1 MAHGFMAALR
11 LSSQSINEPVH
22 KTEMEYVGGNTNLMR
37 GTVTAVGG
45 RITRLNFCG
54 GSSQLTAKGS
64 AHGQPRHHR
73 GRGTTLRCN

>member
-37 GTVTAVGG
+37 GTVTAVG
-45 RITRLNFCG
+45 RSVNASR
-54 GSSQLTAKGS
+54 SSISVEVQVS
-64 AHGQPRHHR
+64 
-73 GRGTTLRCN
+73 